1 MSCED
6 LAKIKINKTQS
17 WPLSSRLHRQWSCVV
32 SFFFF
37 LNWDF
42 SWLKKHSRH
51 REKYGQFSKCL
62 FFWMGQYCGD
72 IFGLETYVH
81 VNVCWMQ
88 GYFFAWIVRTI
99 CCEANW
105 QITSPPWM
113 WNKQLSLPLHPPN
126 LLPQFQETPA
136 AFKKDIL
143 TWKVKLQLIWRLC
156 LHTQIP
162 LVTCELQE
170 LILKKKC
177 GNFTGSNVNWRRI

>member
-1 MSCED
+1 MLFYLLLTDWHFLIWVLTTSVPHLGVGMKMSCED

-37 LNWDF
+37 FLNWDF
-42 SWLKKHSRH
+42 SWLKKHLRH

-99 CCEANW
+99 CCKANW

-113 WNKQLSLPLHPPN
+113 WNKQLSLPLPPPPPVPGN
-126 LLPQFQETPA
+126 PCSFQERHP
-136 AFKKDIL
+136 
-143 TWKVKLQLIWRLC
+143 
-156 LHTQIP
+156 H
-162 LVTCELQE
+162 
-170 LILKKKC
+170 LK
-177 GNFTGSNVNWRRI
+177 G